1 MGYLRPVGS
10 EVRADMGYLLRSLA
24 RICFRTMIW
33 MALFSVPAAAQLN
46 QNCVVGVLHR
56 TGQVN
61 PDGPWVLPNIPANF
75 GPVRAR
81 PTCVNNGV
89 TTFGQSPLFTI
100 PANGSVNV
108 PLIVLGS
115 TTPIPTAVNI
125 STPMTLL
132 SNAGATT
139 QLTVSATY
147 AGGQPKA
154 IPPAPPGTPFNVTNP
169 ASPLWS
175 PVAM

>member
-46 QNCVVGVLHR
+46 QNCVVGVLNR
-56 TGQVN
+56 TVQVN
-61 PDGPWVLPNIPANF
+61 PDGTWVLPNIPANF

-81 PTCVNNGV
+81 ATCVSNGV
-89 TTFGQSPLFTI
+89 TQFGQSAFFTI

-108 PLIVLGS
+108 PKIILGA
-115 TTPIPTAVNI
+115 TTPIPTSMNVTATA
-125 STPMTLL
+125 SLL
-132 SNAGATT
+132 TQAGATA
-139 QLTVSATY
+139 QLRVIATY
-147 AGGQPKA
+147 AGVTTQDVT
-154 IPPAPPGTPFNVTNP
+154 PATT
-169 ASPLWS
+169 
-175 PVAM
+175 